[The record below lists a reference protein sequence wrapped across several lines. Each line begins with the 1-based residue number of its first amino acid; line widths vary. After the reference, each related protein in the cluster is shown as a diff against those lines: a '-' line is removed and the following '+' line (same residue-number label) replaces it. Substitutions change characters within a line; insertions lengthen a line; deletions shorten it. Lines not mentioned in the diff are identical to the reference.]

1 MNRKKIENSTSEAP
15 ENVSANSIYNRQFI
29 QVDGHR
35 IAYIDEGEGAP
46 LLLIHGI
53 PSNGLMWREVIPV
66 LSKHFRVIAPD
77 LLNYGQSEMPESA
90 DVSINAQRRIL
101 FGLLDSLGIRRAH
114 VVAHDIGGGVAQ
126 LMAVEKPERVDRL
139 VLIDSIC
146 FDSWPIPEFEPLQ
159 KPGAEADMALDD
171 FVGMIRGFL
180 PKGVVD
186 TQVMTKSVIE
196 LYVKPWSTEK
206 GKRAFFRNLRRL
218 NSEYTL
224 AISEALPQLP
234 HSTLIIWGEEDPFQK
249 PEYGLRL
256 EKAIPN
262 AELTVIDDVGHFLME
277 EKPDQISGLIRDFL
291 VRRQA
296 PDITRTCAAGLEI
309 PARPGHQHIRDILR
323 VHSP

>member
-1 MNRKKIENSTSEAP
+1 MSGDQFMSRNQIENSPNEAAENTS
-15 ENVSANSIYNRQFI
+15 VSSRYTLHFT

-35 IAYIDEGEGAP
+35 IAYIDEGEGIP

-53 PSNGLMWREVIPV
+53 PSNGLMWRNVIPE

-90 DVSINAQRRIL
+90 DVSINAQHRIL
-101 FGLLDSLGIRRAH
+101 FGLMDSLGVRQAH

-126 LMAVEKPERVDRL
+126 LMAVEKPERVDQL

-171 FVGMIRGFL
+171 FVEMIRGFL

-186 TQVMTKSVIE
+186 PQVMTKSVIE
-196 LYVKPWSTEK
+196 LYTKPWSTEK
-206 GKRAFFRNLRRL
+206 GKQAFFRNLRRL

-224 AISEALPQLP
+224 AISEALSQLP
-234 HSTLIIWGEEDPFQK
+234 HSTLIIWGEKDPFQK
-249 PEYGLRL
+249 PEYGPRL
-256 EKAIPN
+256 EQAIPN
-262 AELTVIDDVGHFLME
+262 ARLTVIDDVGHFLLE
-277 EKPDQISGLIRDFL
+277 EKPGEIGDLILDFL
-291 VRRQA
+291 
-296 PDITRTCAAGLEI
+296 I
-309 PARPGHQHIRDILR
+309 PR
-323 VHSP
+323 

>member
-1 MNRKKIENSTSEAP
+1 MNRNQLENSASDAP
-15 ENVSANSIYNRQFI
+15 EKTSANSRYTRQFT
-29 QVDGHR
+29 QVHGHR
-35 IAYIDEGEGAP
+35 IAYFDEGTGIP

-53 PSNGLMWREVIPV
+53 PSNGLMWREVIPA

-126 LMAVEKPERVDRL
+126 LMAVERPERVDQL

-171 FVGMIRGFL
+171 FVEMIRGFL

-186 TQVMTKSVIE
+186 TKVMSKSVIE
-196 LYVKPWSTEK
+196 LYTKPWSTEK
-206 GKRAFFRNLRRL
+206 GKQAFFRNLRRL

-224 AISEALPQLP
+224 AISEALSQLP
-234 HSTLIIWGEEDPFQK
+234 HSTLIIWGEKDPFQK
-249 PEYGLRL
+249 PEYGPRL

-262 AELTVIDDVGHFLME
+262 ARLTVIDDVGHFLLE
-277 EKPDQISGLIRDFL
+277 EKPAEVSDLILDFL
-291 VRRQA
+291 MRR
-296 PDITRTCAAGLEI
+296 
-309 PARPGHQHIRDILR
+309 
-323 VHSP
+323 

>member
-1 MNRKKIENSTSEAP
+1 MSGDQFMSRNQIENSPNEAAENTSA
-15 ENVSANSIYNRQFI
+15 SSRYTLHFT

-35 IAYIDEGEGAP
+35 IAYIDEGEGVP

-53 PSNGLMWREVIPV
+53 PSNGLMWRDVIPE

-90 DVSINAQRRIL
+90 DVSINAQHRIL
-101 FGLLDSLGIRRAH
+101 FGLMDSLGVRQAH

-126 LMAVEKPERVDRL
+126 LMAVEKPERVDQL

-171 FVGMIRGFL
+171 FVEMIRSFL

-186 TQVMTKSVIE
+186 PQVMTKSVIE
-196 LYVKPWSTEK
+196 LYTKPWSTEK
-206 GKRAFFRNLRRL
+206 GKQAFFRNLRRL

-224 AISEALPQLP
+224 AISEALSQLP
-234 HSTLIIWGEEDPFQK
+234 HSTLIIWGEKDPFQK
-249 PEYGLRL
+249 PEYGPRL
-256 EKAIPN
+256 EQAIPN
-262 AELTVIDDVGHFLME
+262 ARLTVIDDVGHFLLE
-277 EKPDQISGLIRDFL
+277 EKPGEIGDLILDFL
-291 VRRQA
+291 
-296 PDITRTCAAGLEI
+296 I
-309 PARPGHQHIRDILR
+309 PR
-323 VHSP
+323 

>member
-1 MNRKKIENSTSEAP
+1 MNRNQSENSASEAP
-15 ENVSANSIYNRQFI
+15 EKASASSKYTRQFT

-35 IAYIDEGEGAP
+35 IAYIDEGEGTP

-53 PSNGLMWREVIPV
+53 PSNCLMWREVIPE

-101 FGLLDSLGIRRAH
+101 FGFLDSLGIRRSH

-126 LMAVEKPERVDRL
+126 LMAVEKPERIDQL

-171 FVGMIRGFL
+171 FVEMIRGFL

-186 TQVMTKSVIE
+186 PQVMTTSVIE
-196 LYVKPWSTEK
+196 LYTKPWSTEK
-206 GKRAFFRNLRRL
+206 GKQAFFRNLRRL

-224 AISEALPQLP
+224 AISEALSQLP
-234 HSTLIIWGEEDPFQK
+234 HSTLIIWGEKDPFQK
-249 PEYGLRL
+249 PEYGPRL
-256 EKAIPN
+256 ERAIPN
-262 AELTVIDDVGHFLME
+262 ARLTVIDDVGHFLLE
-277 EKPDQISGLIRDFL
+277 EKPGEISDLMLDFL
-291 VRRQA
+291 
-296 PDITRTCAAGLEI
+296 I
-309 PARPGHQHIRDILR
+309 PA
-323 VHSP
+323 